1 MCDYHDD
8 NDEENISDY
17 ELGDQEYSGD
27 DEDIKESFTEE
38 EKNQLYFDENEDD
51 ENEKWMKD
59 NYKLS
64 GKFKSDGRL
73 SCPCCFTLLCIECQQ
88 HSTYSNQYRAIQ
100 VKNCT
105 ISNDIITYNDKK
117 EKNITNRINN
127 NNKKKKKK
135 KKKNNNYQKYRNN
148 VNKGDPQQVEVKL
161 ENTHIDDD
169 DNDDNDED
177 EEDNN
182 KDEEYEEYEE
192 NDNNSEESLEDEDE
206 CYRAVNCSICNTHVA
221 MYDNNEIYHF
231 FDVFPS

>member
-1 MCDYHDD
+1 MSDYQDD
-8 NDEENISDY
+8 NNEENISDY
-17 ELGDQEYSGD
+17 ELGDQDYSEND
-27 DEDIKESFTEE
+27 DDIKKSFTEE

-64 GKFKSDGRL
+64 GKFKSDGRI

-88 HSTYSNQYRAIQ
+88 HSSYINQYRAIE

-117 EKNITNRINN
+117 DKKISNRNN
-127 NNKKKKKK
+127 NNKKKNNKINNSN
-135 KKKNNNYQKYRNN
+135 KNNNQKYRNN

-169 DNDDNDED
+169 DDTSD

-182 KDEEYEEYEE
+182 
-192 NDNNSEESLEDEDE
+192 NNNSDESSEDEDE
-206 CYRAVNCSICNTHVA
+206 CYRAVNCSVCNTHVA
-221 MYDNNEIYHF
+221 MYDQNEIYHF